1 MSGRKWASIE
11 PENSSQIKSYLL
23 EGGGEE
29 KPVSS
34 EHETWRVQF
43 SDSTFTYY
51 TSGTLYSTPS
61 SQGDPAVEEAWKFI
75 DQLVGSI
82 FIKGSK
88 DFLIG
93 LDETGKGELVG
104 HTHLVGVLIPSL
116 LFDAVESIVN
126 TADTK
131 KSHGFE
137 YWDEVFKKISSFIS
151 SGLIYI
157 EEKIPPWHVDKFN
170 LNKIMDVVYQRILA
184 GFFRQ
189 ADISKSRVVVDD
201 YGIGPILKRFLNFLE
216 KQGAEVVVA
225 QKSDDTYLEA
235 RVASI
240 IAKRSREAVV
250 KAINDNPEF
259 KINGLTVASGNAGNQ
274 KTLEWL
280 KTWHDSGKQ
289 WPWFIKKSF
298 STIRSLEDLKGKAP
312 KIAPPIRETLLSK
325 EFTKN
330 LEAGRLDIRA
340 LYVVCQNCGVTLK
353 AVLLTGGDN
362 GYVARC
368 PNCKKPIADLN
379 FTLRYYCGFVVPDSN
394 VITGG
399 LLGKDLEKFKF
410 FEDFTILIPGVV
422 RFECD
427 TPGGKKEFE
436 RLGRFASIGRI
447 RLKEIGG
454 FEPAKLIGLSTQE
467 RDDLVMQACIDQ
479 NAILLSADKQVK
491 GLAVSQEIFTFFV

>member
-1 MSGRKWASIE
+1 
-11 PENSSQIKSYLL
+11 
-23 EGGGEE
+23 
-29 KPVSS
+29 
-34 EHETWRVQF
+34 
-43 SDSTFTYY
+43 
-51 TSGTLYSTPS
+51 
-61 SQGDPAVEEAWKFI
+61 
-75 DQLVGSI
+75 
-82 FIKGSK
+82 
-88 DFLIG
+88 
-93 LDETGKGELVG
+93 
-104 HTHLVGVLIPSL
+104 
-116 LFDAVESIVN
+116 
-126 TADTK
+126 
-131 KSHGFE
+131 
-137 YWDEVFKKISSFIS
+137 
-151 SGLIYI
+151 
-157 EEKIPPWHVDKFN
+157 
-170 LNKIMDVVYQRILA
+170 MDVVYQRILA

-454 FEPAKLIGLSTQE
+454 FEPAKLKGLSTQE